1 MAEATKADEYRG
13 WLYKWTNYINGY
25 QKRWFV
31 LQNGLLS
38 YYRTQGE
45 MSHTCRGTINLEN
58 SFITTE
64 DACNF
69 HVSNGGTGRFYLKAS
84 SEVERQKW
92 VSSFF
97 SKIKSEICWQKLRSL
112 TDKNGKNFVPKQNSG
127 GAS

>member
-58 SFITTE
+58 AFISTE

-92 VSSFF
+92 VSQVAARSNDLQSF
-97 SKIKSEICWQKLRSL
+97 
-112 TDKNGKNFVPKQNSG
+112 QN
-127 GAS
+127 